1 MGRALHLAALA
12 VCFLS
17 SSVAAA
23 AAAPKPVSLLGPADL
38 VSAQILPPPPAPAS
52 EQARFERAE
61 LAAIERQRSAAEVA
75 AAKVDSKTKD
85 ASIFREAI
93 GLGFDLQRLPQ
104 TALLMSMV
112 RATEKDAADRAK
124 TYFKRPRPWIANP
137 AIGACSRNDDPLSSY
152 PSGHTTM
159 AFSMGA
165 VLSRLVPQRA
175 PAIMARAARYGQS
188 RLICEVHYRSDVTAG
203 EALGLMVAERLMQRP
218 AFLAQFARARAE
230 LVRARVAA

>member
-1 MGRALHLAALA
+1 MRRDLHLAALA
-12 VCFLS
+12 GCCLPS
-17 SSVAAA
+17 SLT
-23 AAAPKPVSLLGPADL
+23 AAAPAPKPASLFGPGDL
-38 VSAQILPPPPAPAS
+38 VSAQVLPPPPAPAS
-52 EQARFERAE
+52 EEARLERAE
-61 LAAIERQRSAAEVA
+61 LAAIERQRSGAEVA
-75 AAKVDSKTKD
+75 AAKIDSKTKD

-93 GLGFDLQRLPQ
+93 GPGFDLQRLPQ
-104 TALLMSMV
+104 TALLMTIV

-124 TYFKRPRPWIANP
+124 AYFKRPRPWIANS

-165 VLSRLVPQRA
+165 VLSRLIPERA

-203 EALGLMVAERLMQRP
+203 EALGLVVAERLMQQP
-218 AFLAQFARARAE
+218 AFRAQFARARAE
-230 LVRARVAA
+230 LVRARVAV